1 MGWKYKTDSKGEIAT
16 AVARRI
22 ASLQIRMEVID
33 LTSHESRSKL
43 AYVYLEFVDDYNVD
57 TRI

>member
-16 AVARRI
+16 AVQRRI
-22 ASLQIRMEVID
+22 ANLQIRKEVID

-43 AYVYLEFVDDYNVD
+43 GYAYLEFIDDYNVD

>member
-22 ASLQIRMEVID
+22 ASLQIRMQVID

-43 AYVYLEFVDDYNVD
+43 G
-57 TRI
+57 